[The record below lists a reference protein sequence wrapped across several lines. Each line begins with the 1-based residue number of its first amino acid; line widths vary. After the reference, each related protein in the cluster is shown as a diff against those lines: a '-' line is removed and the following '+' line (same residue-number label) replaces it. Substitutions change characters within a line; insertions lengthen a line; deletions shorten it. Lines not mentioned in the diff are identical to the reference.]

1 MVVERRE
8 MKSRVLIVDDKINT
22 LKVVGAI
29 LEDEGYA
36 VLRARNASE
45 AENIFRERGDVD
57 AVLADLKMPGG
68 DGLEL
73 YRRIRAMESHTPFL
87 IMTAHGT
94 IESAVQ
100 AMKEGVTNYLIKPLN
115 YEELSVVLK
124 RAIQEKEISR
134 ELAELR
140 QEVKEQYS
148 FQNII
153 GTDQKMREIFGMLRA
168 VAPTDASVLIQ
179 GETGTGKE
187 LLARAIHSLSKRRH
201 RNMVCINSAALA
213 ESLLEAELFG
223 YTRGAFTGAVAN
235 RKGRFESAD
244 GGTLFLDEIGQTS
257 LKFQSK
263 LLRFLQEGT
272 FEPVGSVETRRAD
285 VRVITASNRDLM
297 EEIGA
302 GRFLSDLYYRIEVI
316 SITLPPLRER
326 RDDILLLTDHF
337 IGRYAGQYEK
347 EIDGIDSTALD
358 ALLRHQWPGNVRE
371 LENCMARAVIL
382 CKDRTI
388 GLGDLPEK
396 IRGLEAGPD
405 SYGDGGFIRRIPEKG
420 LKIREME
427 RELILKTLEKCCGNK
442 SIAAGFLGISR
453 KALYEKMERH
463 GIGI

>member
-1 MVVERRE
+1 
-8 MKSRVLIVDDKINT
+8 MKSKILIVDDKKNT

-29 LEDEGYA
+29 LKDEGYK
-36 VLRARNASE
+36 VFRAQSSRE
-45 AENIFRERGDVD
+45 AKKIFEERGDID

-73 YRRIRAMESHTPFL
+73 YRKIRAIESNIPFV

-115 YEELSVVLK
+115 YEELSVVLE
-124 RAIQEKEISR
+124 RAIREKEISR
-134 ELAELR
+134 QLAELR
-140 QEVKEQYS
+140 QEVKEKYS

-153 GTDQKMREIFGMLRA
+153 GSGQKMRDIFEMLRA
-168 VAPTDASVLIQ
+168 VAPTDASILIQ

-187 LLARAIHSLSKRRH
+187 LLAKAIHSLSRRQN

-223 YTRGAFTGAVAN
+223 YVKGAFTGAVAN
-235 RKGRFESAD
+235 KKGRFESAD

-272 FEPVGSVETRRAD
+272 FEPVGSVESRRAD
-285 VRVITASNRDLM
+285 VRVITASNRILQ
-297 EEIGA
+297 EEIEA
-302 GRFLSDLYYRIEVI
+302 GRFLSDLFYRIEVI

-326 RDDILLLTDHF
+326 KDDIPLLVNHF
-337 IGRYAGQYEK
+337 IKRYAKQYQK
-347 EIDGIDSTALD
+347 AIDGIDPQAIE
-358 ALLRHQWPGNVRE
+358 ALLRHEWPGNVRE
-371 LENCMARAVIL
+371 LENCIARAVIL
-382 CKDRTI
+382 CKEHTI
-388 GLGDLPEK
+388 NRDDLPEK
-396 IRGLEAGPD
+396 MRILNNKPSSILEEGLIR
-405 SYGDGGFIRRIPEKG
+405 SIPEQG
-420 LKIREME
+420 LKIKEME
-427 RELILKTLEKCCGNK
+427 RELILKTLAKCEGNK
-442 SIAAGFLGISR
+442 SLTANFLGISR
-453 KALYEKMERH
+453 KALYEKIERH

>member
-1 MVVERRE
+1 
-8 MKSRVLIVDDKINT
+8 MKSKILIVDDKMNT

-29 LEDEGYA
+29 LEDEGYK
-36 VLRARNASE
+36 VFRAQSVRE
-45 AENIFRERGDVD
+45 ANKIFEERGDID

-73 YRRIRAMESHTPFL
+73 YRKIRAIETNIPFV

-115 YEELSVVLK
+115 YEELSVVLE
-124 RAIQEKEISR
+124 RAIREKEISQQ
-134 ELAELR
+134 LAELR
-140 QEVKEQYS
+140 QEVKEKYS

-153 GTDQKMREIFGMLRA
+153 GSGQKMRDIFEMLRA
-168 VAPTDASVLIQ
+168 VAPTDASILIQ

-187 LLARAIHSLSKRRH
+187 LLAKAIHSLSRRQN

-223 YTRGAFTGAVAN
+223 YVKGAFTGAVTN
-235 RKGRFESAD
+235 KKGRFESAD

-272 FEPVGSVETRRAD
+272 FEPVGSVESRRAD
-285 VRVITASNRDLM
+285 VRVITASNRILQ
-297 EEIGA
+297 EEIEA

-326 RDDILLLTDHF
+326 RDDIPLLVNHF
-337 IGRYAGQYEK
+337 IKRYAKQYEK
-347 EIDGIDSTALD
+347 AIDGIHPQAID
-358 ALLRHQWPGNVRE
+358 ALLHHEWPGNVRE
-371 LENCMARAVIL
+371 LENCIARAVIL
-382 CKDRTI
+382 CKEHNINT
-388 GLGDLPEK
+388 GDLPEK
-396 IRGLEAGPD
+396 IRILNNEPSSLHEEGL
-405 SYGDGGFIRRIPEKG
+405 IRSIPEQG
-420 LKIREME
+420 LKIKEME
-427 RELILKTLEKCCGNK
+427 RELILKTIEKCEGNK
-442 SIAAGFLGISR
+442 SLTANLLGISR
-453 KALYEKMERH
+453 KALYEKIERH